1 MSSLISPS
9 ANVSSESKI
18 GTGVRIWDHTKI
30 RENSEI
36 GNNTIIGSH
45 VYIDS
50 NVKIGS
56 NCKIQN
62 KSQLFDSAEI
72 QDGVF
77 IGPGVILTNDR
88 YPRAINGNML
98 LKTAS
103 DWKKV
108 GVKVGKGAS
117 IGAGAICVAPMAI
130 GEWALIGAGSVVTR
144 DVTSF
149 ALVVGNPA
157 KQIGWVGPEGY
168 KLILVSDDTYECP
181 KSRAKFKLMNG
192 KLEYLGIK

>member
-1 MSSLISPS
+1 MSSLISQS

-18 GTGVRIWDHTKI
+18 GVGVRVWDYTQI

-36 GNNTIIGSH
+36 GSNTIIGSH

-56 NCKIQN
+56 NCKIQS
-62 KSQLFDSAEI
+62 KSQLFDSADI

-88 YPRAINGNML
+88 NPRAIKENET
-98 LKTAS
+98 LKSAL

-108 GVKVGKGAS
+108 GVSVGKGAS
-117 IGAGAICVAPMAI
+117 IGAGSICVAPIVI

-144 DVTSF
+144 DVASF

-168 KLILVSDDTYECP
+168 KLNFVSDGLYECP
-181 KSRAKFKLMNG
+181 KSKAKFKLMNG
-192 KLEYLGIK
+192 KLEYLGIE